1 VPKTKHF
8 PSIPQSTILGI
19 LYTGV
24 SQFLLSYLTLYIQSI
39 YPTWSAPF
47 WPASGVA
54 LAACLLRGPWMLL
67 GVYIGLVGPNF
78 ILWSVSPR
86 WFGLVL
92 PLGNVLE
99 TALAWYLLRVLIKRF
114 DFRLTRVSD
123 VGTFLSLAPWIP
135 AAVSSLFVQTCLY
148 CVKVI
153 PFERYP
159 SELLIFWLGNATGI
173 MVVTPLILVWRDFSI
188 LNCHGQKGRRII
200 FLLFTLVLG
209 LILFHSHELPKYIR
223 LFSVL
228 LIPLVAWGIWST
240 GFRGATLICLIV
252 SFAYFALDVPN
263 SRPISLLLSQKHLDA
278 QLGFITV
285 MKVDF
290 PLNRILLPPTMIEEA
305 LEQIGVLTALCLTI
319 LPLGAA
325 SDELRRKGD
334 QDDFIMQTLNA
345 SFWSWTAKD
354 GLRIQ
359 NAKVAKLVGSHP
371 LLFQA
376 HEPKGS
382 IRVPSIGPND
392 VEHDSY
398 WAVTEAGPHGN
409 PLVVIGILQERTASI
424 KSAETEKKSVIDNL
438 KVQALRAHLNPHL
451 IFNCLTGLRA
461 MIKSNPELA
470 REFTSRLARF
480 LRAVVDSQTS
490 TLISLTHEIDICM
503 DHIALESMRGKKIYL
518 KHQPQPQEENIFI
531 PPLSLVTLVENAI
544 KHGQTDTS
552 GNLAMELECH
562 RNHFG
567 VDTIIL
573 RHRGVI
579 EDKSKGALPGGL
591 SLLKKQLKAVH
602 HPSSSVKLVQ
612 PSPRMVEA
620 RIELTPLPTL

>member
-1 VPKTKHF
+1 
-8 PSIPQSTILGI
+8 
-19 LYTGV
+19 
-24 SQFLLSYLTLYIQSI
+24 
-39 YPTWSAPF
+39 
-47 WPASGVA
+47 
-54 LAACLLRGPWMLL
+54 MLL
-67 GVYIGLVGPNF
+67 GVYLGLVAPNF
-78 ILWSVSPR
+78 VLWSVSPQ
-86 WFGLVL
+86 WLGLVL

-99 TALAWYLLRVLIKRF
+99 TASAWWLLNISIKRF
-114 DFRLTRVSD
+114 DFSLTRVSD
-123 VGTFLSLAPWIP
+123 VGTFLLLAPWIP
-135 AAVSSLFVQTCLY
+135 SAVSSLFVQTCLFW
-148 CVKVI
+148 VKVI

-173 MVVTPLILVWRDFSI
+173 MVVTPVMLVWRDLSTF
-188 LNCHGQKGRRII
+188 HWPGRKGRRII
-200 FLLFTLVLG
+200 FLLLALMLG

-240 GFRGATLICLIV
+240 GFRGATLICLFV

-263 SRPISLLLSQKHLDA
+263 SRPISLLLSQKHLEA

-290 PLNRILLPPTMIEEA
+290 PLNRILPPPTMIEEA

-359 NAKVAKLVGSHP
+359 NAKVAELVGSHP

-376 HEPKGS
+376 HEPKGN
-382 IRVPSIGPND
+382 IRVPSTGPDD
-392 VEHDSY
+392 VEYDSF

-409 PLVVIGILQERTASI
+409 PLVVTGILQDQTASK
-424 KSAETEKKSVIDNL
+424 KSAETEKNSAIDNL
-438 KVQALRAHLNPHL
+438 KIQALRAHLNPHL

-503 DHIALESMRGKKIYL
+503 DYIALESMRGKKIYF

-544 KHGQTDTS
+544 KHGQRDTS
-552 GNLAMELECH
+552 GNLAIELECH
-562 RNHFG
+562 RDRFG
-567 VDTIIL
+567 AATIIL
-573 RHRGVI
+573 RHTGVI
-579 EDKSKGALPGGL
+579 EDKRKGALPGGL
-591 SLLKKQLKAVH
+591 SLLKQQLKAVH
-602 HPSSSVKLVQ
+602 HPSSSVKLLQ
-612 PSPRMVEA
+612 PSSHMVEA
-620 RIELTPLPTL
+620 RIELTPLPFL

>member
-67 GVYIGLVGPNF
+67 GVYIGLVAPNF
-78 ILWSVSPR
+78 LLWSVSPR
-86 WFGLVL
+86 WIGLVL

-123 VGTFLSLAPWIP
+123 VGTFLALAPWIP
-135 AAVSSLFVQTCLY
+135 AAVSSLFVQTCL
-148 CVKVI
+148 CWIKVI
-153 PFERYP
+153 TPERYP
-159 SELLIFWLGNATGI
+159 SEVLIFWLGNATGI
-173 MVVTPLILVWRDFSI
+173 MVVTPLILVWRDFS
-188 LNCHGQKGRRII
+188 LFHWTGRKGQRTV
-200 FLLFTLVLG
+200 FLLAAMAVA
-209 LILFHSHELPKYIR
+209 LFLFYSYELPKYIR

-228 LIPLVAWGIWST
+228 VVPLVAWGVWST
-240 GFRGATLICLIV
+240 GFRGATLICLV
-252 SFAYFALDVPN
+252 ASFAYFALDVPN
-263 SRPISLLLSQKHLDA
+263 SRPISLLLKERHLQA
-278 QLGFITV
+278 GLGFITV

-290 PLNRILLPPTMIEEA
+290 SLNRVLPPPIMIEEA
-305 LEQIGVLTALCLTI
+305 LEQIGVLTTLCLTI

-325 SDELRRKGD
+325 ADELRRKGE
-334 QDDFIMQTLNA
+334 QDDLIMQALDA
-345 SFWSWTAKD
+345 SFWSWTGKD

-359 NAKVAKLVGSHP
+359 NSKVAKMVGSHP
-371 LLFQA
+371 LLFHA
-376 HEPKGS
+376 HEPAGK
-382 IRVPSIGPND
+382 IRVPSLGPSE
-392 VEHDSY
+392 VEYDSF

-409 PLVVIGILQERTASI
+409 PLVITGILQGQTAS
-424 KSAETEKKSVIDNL
+424 ENRTDTDKKTAFDNL

-490 TLISLTHEIDICM
+490 TLISLTHEIEICL
-503 DHIALESMRGKKIYL
+503 DYIALESMRGRKIHL
-518 KHQPQPQEENIFI
+518 NHQPQPEEDGVFL
-531 PPLSLVTLVENAI
+531 PPLSLVTLVENAV
-544 KHGQTDTS
+544 KHGQTDMS
-552 GNLAMELECH
+552 GNLSMELQCH
-562 RNHFG
+562 RNRFG
-567 VDTIIL
+567 VDNIIL
-573 RHRGVI
+573 RHAGVI
-579 EDKSKGALPGGL
+579 QDKSKDGLARGL
-591 SLLKKQLKAVH
+591 SLLKQQLKAVH
-602 HPSSSVKLVQ
+602 HPSSRVELLQ
-612 PSPRMVEA
+612 PSPHIVEA
-620 RIELTPLPTL
+620 RIELTVLPS